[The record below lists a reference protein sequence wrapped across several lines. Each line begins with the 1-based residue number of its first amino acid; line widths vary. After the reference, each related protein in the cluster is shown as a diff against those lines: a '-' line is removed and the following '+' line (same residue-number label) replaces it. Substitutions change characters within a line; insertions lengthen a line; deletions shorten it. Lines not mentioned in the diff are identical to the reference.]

1 MIIDEPGLP
10 GIPYV
15 PPRPRPTAPKP
26 KPKPKPV
33 YRPPARPASRPPGV
47 ASPYR
52 PKPRTT
58 TPLRPANFST
68 ITASARSRVG
78 NIYAPGGLS
87 FPTPQFTADPASR
100 GAYGVQ
106 VPGTTGRRYTA
117 TGGYDPALFKPAPF
131 GPWDKATTEALVRA
145 GVYGAMPGDQPIP
158 TAQRPD
164 KGKAGTGGGRSGYVP
179 RAYYGG
185 GGGYSGGGGG
195 GGGGLVDTAMALFR
209 PLRTQCGKVAG
220 QLDVLAYREEWQ
232 QVELLENVAGVVDAK
247 TIARASRKL
256 GQFLA
261 EQADTAPA
269 GFLHPAKQAQQCGFA
284 TAARALEKQGF
295 SCFQAERR
303 DVQQLW
309 VIGPVEAQVRQFDQ
323 CVGHGK
329 SVLPG
334 GGK

>member
-1 MIIDEPGLP
+1 MIIDEPGYRP
-10 GIPYV
+10 TPTK
-15 PPRPRPTAPKP
+15 PRPAA
-26 KPKPKPV
+26 PKPKPV
-33 YRPPARPASRPPGV
+33 YRPPARPASRPPARPASRPPGV

-52 PKPRTT
+52 PKPKTT

-117 TGGYDPALFKPAPF
+117 TGGYDPAMFKPAPF
-131 GPWDKATTEALVRA
+131 GPWDKVTTEALVRA

-195 GGGGLVDTAMALFR
+195 GGGGSQFERYGISKDWMQAYKAFWGHALPSEAWGMFSPVQELFSR
-209 PLRTQCGKVAG
+209 YQSRLP
-220 QLDVLAYREEWQ
+220 QLDDWQ
-232 QVELLENVAGVVDAK
+232 RIWQAAKDYMVGAGKDAK
-247 TIARASRKL
+247 NMPKNLALYEPWIAQGVRPPLFTPPTTSYAP
-256 GQFLA
+256 FLS
-261 EQADTAPA
+261 
-269 GFLHPAKQAQQCGFA
+269 F
-284 TAARALEKQGF
+284 
-295 SCFQAERR
+295 
-303 DVQQLW
+303 
-309 VIGPVEAQVRQFDQ
+309 
-323 CVGHGK
+323 
-329 SVLPG
+329 
-334 GGK
+334 